1 MAVKQYKW
9 KSDTTYKSDTPLS
22 HGVTPATHTEWQTS
36 DEGTLSGTWEFYY
49 RDANVMTS
57 GTASDA
63 NSSRVVVSLTETW
76 TVAIDRRNNMNITVS
91 ATINSVR
98 RDDLRGENQNTPGR
112 SINIYESQGG
122 AALLSLTDYQVAVEH
137 QLSGAV
143 ELPSFSFTIAPGESI
158 QRSSFYLHNQ
168 TIGYTSYDDI
178 WFGVLFLNDLP
189 KETVPHAVLG
199 SGSKWLSH
207 NRDGGD
213 LRLWNGSRWTDNLK
227 NIPGTAELGDPPS
240 VRRSD
245 GKWYNGRTFG
255 KE

>member
-1 MAVKQYKW
+1 MATKQYKW
-9 KSDTTYKSDTPLS
+9 KVDTTFKSDTTLS
-22 HGVTPATHTEWQTS
+22 HGVEPSDKTSWQTS
-36 DEGTLSGTWEFYY
+36 EAGTQSGTWEFYY
-49 RDANVMTS
+49 RDSNVSTS
-57 GTASDA
+57 GTYTDA

-76 TVAIDRRNNMNITVS
+76 TVEIDRQNNMNITIS
-91 ATINSVR
+91 AKINSVR
-98 RDDLRGENQNTPGR
+98 RDDLRGTNQNTPGR
-112 SINIYESQGG
+112 SINVYEQQGG
-122 AALLSLTDYQVAVEH
+122 AALLSLSDYQLAVAR
-137 QLSGAV
+137 QLSGEV
-143 ELPSFSFTIAPGESI
+143 ELPTFSFTIAPGESA

-189 KETVPHAVLG
+189 KESVPHAVLG
-199 SGSKWLSH
+199 SDGKWLSH

-227 NIPGTAELGDPPS
+227 NVPGDAELGDAPS
-240 VRRSD
+240 VFRSN